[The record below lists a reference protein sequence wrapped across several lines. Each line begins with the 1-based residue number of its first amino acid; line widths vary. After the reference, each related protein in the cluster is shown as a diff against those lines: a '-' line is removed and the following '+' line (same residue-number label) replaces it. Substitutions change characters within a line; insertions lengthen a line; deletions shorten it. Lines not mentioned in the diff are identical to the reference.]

1 MRYSKSVRK
10 RMRELVAV
18 AYERELS
25 RELGKLAE
33 KFELWKEDK
42 LDSFELSERIHK
54 FHNGAAR
61 KIYGKYNDIEPDIA
75 LAYALI
81 AGLISDEECPPEIVD
96 NLREI
101 GKILRGE

>member
-10 RMRELVAV
+10 RMRELVAE
-18 AYERELS
+18 AYEREL
-25 RELGKLAE
+25 RLELNKLAD
-33 KFELWKEDK
+33 KFKLWQSDEMDTFA
-42 LDSFELSERIHK
+42 LAERIHK

-81 AGLISDEECPPEIVD
+81 AGLISEEECPPEIVG

-101 GKILRGE
+101 EKILRGA